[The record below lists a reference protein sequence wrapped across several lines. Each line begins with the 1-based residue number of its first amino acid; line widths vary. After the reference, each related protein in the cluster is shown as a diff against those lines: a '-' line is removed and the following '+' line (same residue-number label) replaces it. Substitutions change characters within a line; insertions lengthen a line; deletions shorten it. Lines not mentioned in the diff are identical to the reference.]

1 MYAAS
6 PYPFIALAQEPRMS
20 EIRSHL
26 QIVLAAIHAYSNDG
40 KFDASEVEAM
50 AAIAQ
55 RDGKIDTDE
64 ARVLRDIIDKL
75 TDAEMTPEMEATVAE
90 LRKQLPALA

>member
-1 MYAAS
+1 
-6 PYPFIALAQEPRMS
+6 MS

-26 QIVLAAIHAYSNDG
+26 QIVLASIHAFANDG
-40 KFDASEVEAM
+40 KLDASELASM

-55 RDGKIDTDE
+55 KDGEIDIDE

-75 TDAEMTPEMEATVAE
+75 TDAEMTPEMKATVAE
-90 LRKQLPALA
+90 LSKQLPAAA